1 MPRDLASTP
10 ECFQS
15 HLGVWAILP
24 SYLHESLA
32 AIRSGLYRP
41 RAQGAPVLAGA
52 ALPAD
57 VQGEGVM
64 PPPLSYVVT
73 AEGVGVLPLHGPSMK
88 ARSKYGGY
96 STVDAR
102 RQLRA
107 MAADERVG
115 AILLHIDSP
124 GGHVAGTK
132 ELADDVAAVDQTKP
146 VHAYIEDAGAS
157 AAYWVASQ
165 ARTIAANAMAMVGSL
180 GTFTVLYDLSKAAE
194 MEGVQVHVVSTGE
207 RKGAAAPGTP
217 VTDEDVAEAQR
228 LVDGFD
234 AFFRAARPRRARAR
248 GEGGLRRVD
257 RARSGWPGRRRAWGS
272 WTGSRRSTR
281 RSSGSRRRCGRRRRS
296 RGSRRRCAPR
306 FVAGATSRSRPPDPA
321 RTQSTGARRQTDQ
334 RSATAAGQPT
344 VRAPSPMD
352 DLGPGHA
359 ILAVGG
365 LPRSFAESR
374 CPSPRGSWDA
384 AASGDPEAE
393 SVPRAHSGG
402 STRCARRGIRGLP
415 QMRRHSAGP
424 APAAIASRYFA
435 QAYCERFGRAPT
447 RTPFHVGPSLA
458 ASCRIQCFR
467 LIRA

>member
-41 RAQGAPVLAGA
+41 RAQGAPVLSA
-52 ALPAD
+52 APLPAD

-73 AEGVGVLPLHGPSMK
+73 AEGVGILPLHGPSMK

-146 VHAYIEDAGAS
+146 VHAYLEDAGAS
-157 AAYWVASQ
+157 AAYWIASQ
-165 ARTIAANAMAMVGSL
+165 ARSVAANAMAMVGSL

-194 MEGVQVHVVSTGE
+194 MEGVQVRVVSTGE
-207 RKGAAAPGTP
+207 RKGAAAHGTP
-217 VTDEDVAEAQR
+217 VTDADVAEAQR

-234 AFFRAARPRRARAR
+234 AFFRAAVRDAR
-248 GEGGLRRVD
+248 ELGGKEASAV
-257 RARSGWPGRRRAWGS
+257 
-272 WTGSRRSTR
+272 WTGSVWLAGEAKGLGLVDRVESLDAAVERLAAPLR
-281 RSSGSRRRCGRRRRS
+281 AKAAKSRL
-296 RGSRRRCAPR
+296 APR
-306 FVAGATSRSRPPDPA
+306 
-321 RTQSTGARRQTDQ
+321 
-334 RSATAAGQPT
+334 AAL
-344 VRAPSPMD
+344 S
-352 DLGPGHA
+352 
-359 ILAVGG
+359 
-365 LPRSFAESR
+365 
-374 CPSPRGSWDA
+374 
-384 AASGDPEAE
+384 
-393 SVPRAHSGG
+393 
-402 STRCARRGIRGLP
+402 
-415 QMRRHSAGP
+415 
-424 APAAIASRYFA
+424 
-435 QAYCERFGRAPT
+435 
-447 RTPFHVGPSLA
+447 
-458 ASCRIQCFR
+458 
-467 LIRA
+467 